1 MSPNSCFS
9 FVESLLERERGLLD
23 LSPSYSF
30 SWLTFIQYRTCT
42 IGQVNCSLNI
52 SCLFTVQLGRP
63 SRLGPGHRI

>member
-1 MSPNSCFS
+1 
-9 FVESLLERERGLLD
+9 
-23 LSPSYSF
+23 
-30 SWLTFIQYRTCT
+30 LTFIQYRTCT